1 MDTIISVLTF
11 RISKNNEFDLTV
23 GIICFLILIV
33 VVSGLFLWLRH
44 TNKINKDLKDLV
56 ENFDEEKLSN
66 ISYLSSIWEIYKH
79 TFENGKTK
87 ISADSY
93 FCFERIITTKL
104 NYRTWLYV
112 PNLLVGLGILGTFL
126 GLTFGI
132 SEFDTESIETIKE
145 SIEKLL
151 TGIGTA
157 FLTSV
162 WGMGCSILFSL
173 FEKFQFR
180 KIDQDCNDFSSFLDS
195 KFKYSAEEEKENLV
209 EEQKKIMKDFFVYE
223 HEEKEVFPKELF
235 KHLWHNQ
242 EEQTKALKSFSTD
255 LADGI
260 QISTETIE
268 SIGTILGSNFTKVF
282 NEQVIPALN
291 KLTQAVEDLKATK
304 SESAEKVLQEAIQE
318 LKDSM
323 QELIENFKK
332 SLTGETTSEL
342 ENISKTLG
350 ETVKSLNDLPKSIE
364 KMQAHFDNLANN
376 FGEIIRA
383 LKEDFSNSTTK
394 ANETASENAEMIQGI
409 FKSIAEDFKKV
420 VELQEKNLINSSNEV
435 QTKTLETIEKLEK
448 TIQRLIEGESDVTLQ
463 VEELIEK
470 SKESFQEGQNLIK
483 TLNSNINGLSGS
495 LSEFKS
501 LSTSLKTT
509 SENFDSTSESLKGA
523 TNILNKQSEEFLKI
537 NKQTINEIQKSL
549 EEAKNLGANY
559 VTQFSTIE
567 EKLGGIFNQLNTGL
581 SDYQNITRENLNEY
595 LSEFSEQLSKAS
607 KILATSVEE
616 LSETTEEFTGIFEKI
631 RRAN

>member
-1 MDTIISVLTF
+1 MDTIIYCLTIG
-11 RISKNNEFDLTV
+11 ISRNNEFDFTV
-23 GIICFLILIV
+23 GLICLLILITII
-33 VVSGLFLWLRH
+33 SCFWLWLKH
-44 TNKINKDLKDLV
+44 SIQIKKDLNELE
-56 ENFDEEKLSN
+56 ENFDEEKLKSNHYLSN
-66 ISYLSSIWEIYKH
+66 IWESFQQ

-87 ISADSY
+87 ISAESY
-93 FCFERIITTKL
+93 FSFEKIITSKS
-104 NYRTWLYV
+104 NYRAWLYI
-112 PNLLVGLGILGTFL
+112 PNLLVGLGILGTFI
-126 GLTFGI
+126 GLTLGI
-132 SEFDTESIETIKE
+132 AEFDSNSIETIKE

-151 TGIGTA
+151 SGIGTA

-162 WGMGCSILFSL
+162 WGMSCSILFSL
-173 FEKFQFR
+173 FEKYQF
-180 KIDQDCNDFSSFLDS
+180 KQIDKYCSDFAFFLDS
-195 KFKYSAEEEKENLV
+195 KFKYTAEEEKQNLAK
-209 EEQKKIMKDFFVYE
+209 EQKELFKEFFVYE
-223 HEEKEVFPKELF
+223 HEENEVFPKELF

-260 QISTETIE
+260 QISAETIE

-282 NEQVIPALN
+282 GEQVIPALN
-291 KLTQAVEDLKATK
+291 KLTEAVEELKATK
-304 SESAEKVLQEAIQE
+304 SESAEKILQEAIQE

-323 QELIENFKK
+323 KDLVKNFKD
-332 SLTGETTSEL
+332 SLTGEATSEL
-342 ENISKTLG
+342 NNIAKTLG

-470 SKESFQEGQNLIK
+470 SKKSFLEGQNLIK
-483 TLNSNINGLSGS
+483 ELNSNIGGLSGS
-495 LSEFKS
+495 LREFQS
-501 LSTSLKTT
+501 LSTNLTTT

-523 TNILNKQSEEFLKI
+523 TNILNKQSEEFLKS
-537 NKQTINEIQKSL
+537 NNQTINEIQKSL
-549 EEAKNLGANY
+549 EQARNLGKNY
-559 VTQFSTIE
+559 VNQFSTIE
-567 EKLGGIFNQLNTGL
+567 EKLGGVFSQLNTGL
-581 SDYQNITRENLNEY
+581 SEYQSVTKDNLNEY
-595 LSEFSEQLSKAS
+595 LSEFSTQLKTAS
-607 KILATSVEE
+607 NLLATSVEE
-616 LSETTEEFTGIFEKI
+616 LSEATEEITNILEKI
-631 RRAN
+631 REAN